1 MGFQR
6 LARIRCHLQGTDAA
20 AVHSA
25 LSAPLPERCSAVTVT
40 PAELTESQIVEYNT
54 KGFLVLRNAIDPHE
68 HAALA
73 ERIHSAFRNG
83 IMDDYGDH
91 HAKGIHYPNPKV
103 RYDHGSLLLE
113 KDPEVAR
120 LSLDQPTV
128 VKAVEQLL
136 QGPAVI
142 SQWRTYI
149 NPPGFSTERVTGRPY
164 QDGRGAHYDCKPW
177 RPAGSF
183 LDWMFAV
190 IPLCDYLP
198 HVGPMR
204 AGPWDLN
211 NVKNPCTVLPS
222 DGRVHKF
229 AVNRMPPLENIK
241 MQDPSLRCGD
251 VILMSGYCW
260 HEACPNFT
268 EDIDRFGIYQK
279 YHAKATPP
287 AVGPWVHPTSTRKLL
302 RHPHLM
308 PYTRGDGRVA
318 ATTYA
323 DGTQPYFPDRAPVLK
338 GRVDAKMPVVDV
350 TQLVLEDRSSRVLLV
365 RDASG
370 NWGLPG
376 CDAVETKGGDNLDCG
391 NVIGCLTDHVSDTL
405 GVAVPWMSWIHDH
418 VVSAGSADHLTRV
431 YGTRLEPA
439 FEAAAV
445 RAASSVGAKWA
456 SAAELAQL
464 VGPDVAQWVRM
475 WQEQID
481 EDGLPVRRTYGYRGE
496 YGRYFSHLNPGNPL
510 VHGEGDTAHAGMH
523 VIGEHDEEGLPLRG
537 PQKVPAD
544 PHSHAVL
551 LPPL

>member
-1 MGFQR
+1 M
-6 LARIRCHLQGTDAA
+6 
-20 AVHSA
+20 
-25 LSAPLPERCSAVTVT
+25 
-40 PAELTESQIVEYNT
+40 
-54 KGFLVLRNAIDPHE
+54 
-68 HAALA
+68 
-73 ERIHSAFRNG
+73 
-83 IMDDYGDH
+83 
-91 HAKGIHYPNPKV
+91 
-103 RYDHGSLLLE
+103 
-113 KDPEVAR
+113 
-120 LSLDQPTV
+120 
-128 VKAVEQLL
+128 
-136 QGPAVI
+136 
-142 SQWRTYI
+142 
-149 NPPGFSTERVTGRPY
+149 
-164 QDGRGAHYDCKPW
+164 
-177 RPAGSF
+177 
-183 LDWMFAV
+183 
-190 IPLCDYLP
+190 
-198 HVGPMR
+198 
-204 AGPWDLN
+204 
-211 NVKNPCTVLPS
+211 
-222 DGRVHKF
+222 
-229 AVNRMPPLENIK
+229 
-241 MQDPSLRCGD
+241 
-251 VILMSGYCW
+251 
-260 HEACPNFT
+260 
-268 EDIDRFGIYQK
+268 
-279 YHAKATPP
+279 
-287 AVGPWVHPTSTRKLL
+287 
-302 RHPHLM
+302 
-308 PYTRGDGRVA
+308 
-318 ATTYA
+318 
-323 DGTQPYFPDRAPVLK
+323 LK